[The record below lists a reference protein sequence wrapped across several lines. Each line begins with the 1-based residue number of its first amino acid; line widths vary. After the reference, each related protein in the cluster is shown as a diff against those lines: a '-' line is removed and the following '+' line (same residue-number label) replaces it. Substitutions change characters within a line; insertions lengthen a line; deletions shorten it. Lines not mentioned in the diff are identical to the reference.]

1 MIAVRSDP
9 ARQIADQ
16 YKPAPG
22 SPYRPVLSP
31 PQQIYELQLGWSDCT
46 ITHAFAGIDPPRSLV
61 PAAALVPNLTSTS
74 PQSNEIETT
83 STSSLKP
90 LSGTIE
96 ARSTGATRD
105 PPASPAHKVQT
116 TGPRSTP
123 SPSSSSTVNNDPL
136 QPETSFDPYHTQDV
150 ETDPRVSKWQTSV
163 SPEALSE
170 THTSSKKAEDSSIR
184 GLPKDR
190 SFTSLANTEVSKI
203 FLDVFQSSR
212 VSSDQR
218 SDIKSTLSL
227 DAIVSDS
234 LPTHEEQHKGVS
246 VPVIG
251 TIRKSSSEDDRGQ
264 KGISSDLKT
273 LPSHGSFP
281 QESKTT
287 QGINTAEP
295 GSSCRETVSDSDLST
310 RNCNPPYQTK
320 GNPNRPFTHL
330 IDDPSGEPASVSNPA
345 RNPDVGASIWSL
357 AHAALQS
364 SPYGPLPSEQG
375 EQQSQT
381 WSPSSNK
388 DDGLTPIDMSV
399 SKPSLEVKLDLLTSA
414 TLTGPKIIPQT
425 KSDPVISAISI
436 PFKEPSDLKLD
447 ILNYSPAS
455 NGIHPTN
462 SISNSS
468 THIASAHVNAMVS
481 EQSPDV
487 TADPAPPIPMPSS
500 DLHSVPAD
508 SNALGLPQTWLSNST
523 KTTIGNQTAPA
534 LESSSAS
541 TVSERAGASSFTS
554 KGSRGN
560 TTVLP
565 FKGGEERNTISCF
578 TSLLACF
585 GHIILLF
592 LV

>member
-1 MIAVRSDP
+1 MRSDP

-61 PAAALVPNLTSTS
+61 PAAALVPNLTPTS
-74 PQSNEIETT
+74 PQSHEIETT
-83 STSSLKP
+83 STSALEP
-90 LSGTIE
+90 LSGAME
-96 ARSTGATRD
+96 ARSTAANKD
-105 PPASPAHKVQT
+105 PPAAPAHKAQT

-136 QPETSFDPYHTQDV
+136 QSETSFNPYHTQDV
-150 ETDPRVSKWQTSV
+150 ETDPRVGKWQTSV
-163 SPEALSE
+163 SPEALFE

-190 SFTSLANTEVSKI
+190 SFTSLANTDVSKI
-203 FLDVFQSSR
+203 LSDVFQSSR
-212 VSSDQR
+212 VPSDQR

-227 DAIVSDS
+227 NAYASDS
-234 LPTHEEQHKGVS
+234 LSTHEEKHKGVS
-246 VPVIG
+246 VPVTG
-251 TIRKSSSEDDRGQ
+251 TTRKSSSEDDRGQ

-273 LPSHGSFP
+273 LHSHGSFP
-281 QESKTT
+281 QKSKTT
-287 QGINTAEP
+287 QGITTAEP
-295 GSSCRETVSDSDLST
+295 GSSRCETVSDGDLST

-320 GNPNRPFTHL
+320 GSPNRPFTHV
-330 IDDPSGEPASVSNPA
+330 IYDPSGQPASVSNPA
-345 RNPDVGASIWSL
+345 RNPDIGASIRSS
-357 AHAALQS
+357 AHTALQS
-364 SPYGPLPSEQG
+364 SPNGPFPNEEV

-381 WSPSSNK
+381 SSPSLNA
-388 DDGLTPIDMSV
+388 DDGLTPIDMSA
-399 SKPSLEVKLDLLTSA
+399 SKPSFEVKLDPLTST
-414 TLTGPKIIPQT
+414 TLTRPKAISQT
-425 KSDPVISAISI
+425 KWDSVISAISI
-436 PFKEPSDLKLD
+436 PFKEPSDLKSD
-447 ILNYSPAS
+447 ILNCSPAS

-462 SISNSS
+462 STSNSS
-468 THIASAHVNAMVS
+468 THKASAHANAMVFK
-481 EQSPDV
+481 QLPNVTTDPSP
-487 TADPAPPIPMPSS
+487 PFSIPSS

-508 SNALGLPQTWLSNST
+508 SNALGRPQNWPSHST
-523 KTTIGNQTAPA
+523 KAMNGNQTAPA
-534 LESSSAS
+534 LETSGAS
-541 TVSERAGASSFTS
+541 TVSGRAGASSLAS

-565 FKGGEERNTISCF
+565 FKNGEERNTISCL
-578 TSLLACF
+578 TSLLACV